1 MHYNRYRYYDPQNGR
16 FVSKDPIRL
25 KGGINVYQYA
35 PNPVQWVDPLGL
47 STCPLSLN
55 PRRLQSRQG
64 PSEMTG
70 NKVKRYASAMRSQGG
85 FGTFPPVEAA
95 DVGDG
100 QLVIIDG
107 HHRAE
112 AAIKAGI
119 PEVPVNVA
127 TVSPEVAEQL
137 KDEAAMAKAER
148 MERCHY

>member
-1 MHYNRYRYYDPQNGR
+1 
-16 FVSKDPIRL
+16 
-25 KGGINVYQYA
+25 
-35 PNPVQWVDPLGL
+35 
-47 STCPLSLN
+47 
-55 PRRLQSRQG
+55 
-64 PSEMTG
+64 
-70 NKVKRYASAMRSQGG
+70 MRSQGG
-85 FGTFPPVEAA
+85 YGTFPPIEAA

-100 QLVIIDG
+100 QLVIVDG

-119 PEVPVNVA
+119 PEVPVNVT